1 MDDYNRSRHAKY
13 NMNVH
18 LIFVTKYRKCVFLS
32 EEIADAVKQSLY
44 EAAQKYGYRIIE
56 METDKNHVH
65 ILLDYS
71 HKTAVSVIVKQFKMY
86 STGKMWQLYEN
97 ALSRFYWKQKVLWS
111 EGYFACSVGQV
122 SQKATEMYIRNQG

>member
-1 MDDYNRSRHAKY
+1 MK
-13 NMNVH
+13 VH

-44 EAAQKYGYRIIE
+44 EAAQKYGYHIIE

-71 HKTAVSVIVKQFKMY
+71 PKTAVSVIVKQFKMY

-97 ALSRFYWKQKVLWS
+97 ALSRFYWKRKVLWS
-111 EGYFACSVGQV
+111 DGYFACSVGQV
-122 SQKATEMYIRNQG
+122 SQKAIEMYIRNQG